1 MTYAKAIDFLY
12 NDLPVYQHAGVVA
25 YKPSLKNII
34 ELCEA
39 LKNPQNQWKSVHIA
53 GTNGKGSTAH
63 MLSSVLQT
71 AGYKVGL
78 HTSPHLVSFTERN
91 KINGV
96 EMSESFVATF
106 VKKNL
111 SLIKNLQASFFEV
124 VVAMGFDY
132 FAQEKVDIAIIET
145 GLGGRLDAT
154 NIINPE
160 VSVITNVGLDHV
172 NILGESLEQI
182 AQEKAGI
189 IKPYTPIVIGEKR
202 EQLIEIFQS
211 VAREKKAET
220 YFPLDLPSK
229 IDLDLKGI
237 YQKENAKTVLA
248 ALEILNQ
255 KGFSTTP
262 ENISKG
268 LENVMKNTGLQGR
281 WQVVQKKPYMVL
293 DTAHNA
299 DGFKQIQKQLE
310 IFKGLKKFFV
320 LGFVADKNVKEI
332 LTYLPQNATY
342 FFCEPNIPRALNLME
357 LKKIVPSGIEAYYF
371 NNLEKA
377 FSVAEKIANAEDF
390 IYIGGSNFIVGE
402 FLENYPRD

>member
-1 MTYAKAIDFLY
+1 MKFS
-12 NDLPVYQHAGVVA
+12 N
-25 YKPSLKNII
+25 PS
-34 ELCEA
+34 
-39 LKNPQNQWKSVHIA
+39 Q
-53 GTNGKGSTAH
+53 
-63 MLSSVLQT
+63 
-71 AGYKVGL
+71 
-78 HTSPHLVSFTERN
+78 
-91 KINGV
+91 
-96 EMSESFVATF
+96 
-106 VKKNL
+106 
-111 SLIKNLQASFFEV
+111 
-124 VVAMGFDY
+124 
-132 FAQEKVDIAIIET
+132 
-145 GLGGRLDAT
+145 
-154 NIINPE
+154 
-160 VSVITNVGLDHV
+160 
-172 NILGESLEQI
+172 
-182 AQEKAGI
+182 
-189 IKPYTPIVIGEKR
+189 
-202 EQLIEIFQS
+202 
-211 VAREKKAET
+211 EKKAET

-310 IFKGLKKFFV
+310 IFKGLKKFFI

-377 FSVAEKIANAEDF
+377 FSAAEKIANTEDF

-402 FLENYPRD
+402 FLENYLRD

>member
-111 SLIKNLQASFFEV
+111 SLIKNFQASFFEV

-310 IFKGLKKFFV
+310 IFKGLKKFFI

-377 FSVAEKIANAEDF
+377 FSAAEKIANTEDF

-402 FLENYPRD
+402 FLENYLRD

>member
-189 IKPYTPIVIGEKR
+189 IKPYKPIVIGEKR

-310 IFKGLKKFFV
+310 IFKGLKKIFV

-377 FSVAEKIANAEDF
+377 FSAAEKIANAEDF

>member
-211 VAREKKAET
+211 IAREKKAEMH
-220 YFPLDLPSK
+220 FPLDLPSK

-237 YQKENAKTVLA
+237 HQKENAKTVLA
-248 ALEILNQ
+248 TLEILNQ

-310 IFKGLKKFFV
+310 IFKGLKKIFV

-377 FSVAEKIANAEDF
+377 FSAAEKIANAEDF